1 VVDWGRRRSV
11 GGGKSGKIGSR
22 EGTYS
27 RSIGRLAFQ
36 SSSPARARKTDLP
49 PPCQEILTGTRSGAM
64 VSSMIVMSALSLD
77 GTVLLKPN
85 GRDEFT
91 VSGMNFGVEEGGVG
105 ATCDW
110 L

>member
-1 VVDWGRRRSV
+1 
-11 GGGKSGKIGSR
+11 
-22 EGTYS
+22 
-27 RSIGRLAFQ
+27 
-36 SSSPARARKTDLP
+36 
-49 PPCQEILTGTRSGAM
+49 M
-64 VSSMIVMSALSLD
+64 VSSMIVISALSLD
-77 GTVLLKPN
+77 GTVLVKPN